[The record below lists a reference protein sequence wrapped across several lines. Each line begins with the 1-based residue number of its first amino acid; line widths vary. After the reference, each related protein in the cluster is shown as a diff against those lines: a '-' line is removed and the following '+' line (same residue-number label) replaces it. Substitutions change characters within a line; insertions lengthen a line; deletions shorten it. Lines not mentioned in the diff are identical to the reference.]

1 MNYKELDK
9 RFCPPL
15 AWVEID
21 LAALKHNIK
30 AIQRLA
36 GKDVHILTVVK
47 AQAYGHG
54 LPEIVKVLDKEGI
67 EFFGVS
73 DINEAILIRQ
83 LKIKKPIVLLENTL
97 ADYADYLVKYHI
109 TPVVCTLEFARAL
122 NRLGQKR
129 KKKIAVHIKVDTGM
143 GRLGIWQDE
152 AVDFAKM
159 IKRFS
164 WLRVEGLCTHFPV
177 ADTDV
182 DFTNKQIAA
191 MAALVEKLRHAIGPI
206 PLVHAANSLG
216 LSAYAQP
223 GFNLVRTGLML
234 YGLYPSPAI
243 WSKIS
248 LKPVMSIKA
257 RVCFVKH
264 IFAGRKISY
273 GHTFTAPINM
283 RVATVSIGYS
293 DGYLRIFSNKSF
305 VIIRGVR
312 CPVIGTVT
320 MDQIMVDVTN
330 VNGVKAG
337 DEVCILGRQGKK
349 EVSADELAQIAG
361 TINYEITCHLGNR
374 LMRIYRYSKKGD

>member
-1 MNYKELDK
+1 MKYQELDK

-15 AWVEID
+15 AWAEID
-21 LAALKHNIK
+21 LKALRSNVRAIK
-30 AIQRLA
+30 RLA
-36 GKDVHILTVVK
+36 GHNVHILAVVK

-54 LPEIVKVLDKEGI
+54 LSEVVKVLDKERI

-73 DINEAILIRQ
+73 DINEAILIRRM
-83 LKIKKPIVLLENTL
+83 KIKKPIVLLESTL
-97 ADYADYLVKYHI
+97 AGFAKYLVDHNI
-109 TPVVCTLEFARAL
+109 TPVVCTLELARAL
-122 NRLGQKR
+122 NRLGKAR
-129 KKKIAVHIKVDTGM
+129 KKKIAIHIKIDTGM
-143 GRLGIWQDE
+143 GRLGVWQEE
-152 AVDFAKM
+152 ALDFVNM
-159 IKRFS
+159 MKRFP
-164 WLRVEGLCTHFPV
+164 WLAVEGLCTHFPV

-182 DFTNKQIAA
+182 DFTNQQIQA
-191 MAALVEKLRHAIGPI
+191 MVLLVDKVRREAGSI

-243 WSKIS
+243 WSKIN

-273 GHTFTAPINM
+273 GHTFIASTNM

-293 DGYLRIFSNKSF
+293 DGYLRIFSNRSY

-320 MDQIMVDVTN
+320 MDQIMVDVSN
-330 VNGVKAG
+330 ASGVKAG
-337 DEVCILGRQGKK
+337 DEVCILGRQGSRT
-349 EVSADELAQIAG
+349 VSADELAQIAG

-374 LMRIYRYSKKGD
+374 LPRVFKG